1 MHGKNIRSFKS
12 ILLKVLKPG
21 WKSVITYKKKLSC
34 QQRIALLSNKAMPG
48 KQLKETEI
56 TPRTEET
63 DKSS

>member
-1 MHGKNIRSFKS
+1 MGKTSEALKR

-34 QQRIALLSNKAMPG
+34 QQRIALLSNKAIPG

-63 DKSS
+63 DKST